1 MIDKNIS
8 EIVERLLHDPD
19 FIMRCMDPEK
29 DADSQWI
36 NWLEEHPFERKAAE
50 QARMILRSVRF
61 NEYIIPSSKSKALFT
76 RIERDVQRNKQKRS
90 LFLFYSLTACA
101 VFVLVIV
108 STWNLWFSFSPSDT
122 LSVYS
127 AVKLDSIRTE
137 VTLIMN
143 DSVSVEVENNALITY
158 KSGNIIKNQQEK
170 QTLLRKVN
178 KKQDKTEMNT
188 LIVPRGRRSSL
199 VLADGSKV
207 WVNSESKLHFP
218 TLFDSQKRIIEVEG
232 EIYIEVAKN
241 TSPFYVKAKEFTV
254 EVLGTKFNISAYSD
268 EESHSVVLVEGSVQV
283 DMEARGEIHLSPNQ
297 MLTMT
302 GENSSIQDVD
312 VKEYILW
319 KDGLF
324 QFNNESMLIIFRRLS
339 RYYNIPIKCTPA
351 VARRRSSGKLVLF
364 DDIEQVMKNIF
375 NVV

>member
-19 FIMRCMDPEK
+19 FIMRCMNPEK
-29 DADSQWI
+29 DADSQWV
-36 NWLEEHPFERKAAE
+36 NWLEEHSFEREAAE

-61 NEYIIPSSKSKALFT
+61 NEYIIPSDKSKALFT
-76 RIERDVQRNKQKRS
+76 RIERDVQRKKQKKS

-101 VFVLVIV
+101 VFALLIV
-108 STWNLWFSFSPSDT
+108 STWKLWLPFSPSDT

-170 QTLLRKVN
+170 QTLLREVN

-199 VLADGSKV
+199 VLADGSKI
-207 WVNSESKLHFP
+207 WVNSGSKLHFP
-218 TLFDSQKRIIEVEG
+218 TLFDSQKTN
-232 EIYIEVAKN
+232 Y
-241 TSPFYVKAKEFTV
+241 
-254 EVLGTKFNISAYSD
+254 
-268 EESHSVVLVEGSVQV
+268 
-283 DMEARGEIHLSPNQ
+283 
-297 MLTMT
+297 
-302 GENSSIQDVD
+302 
-312 VKEYILW
+312 
-319 KDGLF
+319 
-324 QFNNESMLIIFRRLS
+324 
-339 RYYNIPIKCTPA
+339 
-351 VARRRSSGKLVLF
+351 
-364 DDIEQVMKNIF
+364 
-375 NVV
+375 

>member
-1 MIDKNIS
+1 M
-8 EIVERLLHDPD
+8 
-19 FIMRCMDPEK
+19 
-29 DADSQWI
+29 
-36 NWLEEHPFERKAAE
+36 
-50 QARMILRSVRF
+50 F
-61 NEYIIPSSKSKALFT
+61 NEISKRDLF
-76 RIERDVQRNKQKRS
+76 
-90 LFLFYSLTACA
+90 FLFYSLTACA

-364 DDIEQVMKNIF
+364 DDIEQVMKTFSMLYDINCKMKGDTLLIE
-375 NVV
+375 

>member
-1 MIDKNIS
+1 M
-8 EIVERLLHDPD
+8 
-19 FIMRCMDPEK
+19 
-29 DADSQWI
+29 
-36 NWLEEHPFERKAAE
+36 
-50 QARMILRSVRF
+50 
-61 NEYIIPSSKSKALFT
+61 
-76 RIERDVQRNKQKRS
+76 
-90 LFLFYSLTACA
+90 
-101 VFVLVIV
+101 VIV

-364 DDIEQVMKNIF
+364 DDIEQVMKTFSMLYDINCKMKGDTLLIE
-375 NVV
+375 